1 MIAQILATLLPVFL
15 IAGCGTL
22 YGRYRS
28 PDIRGLNTLNMELFV
43 PMLIFAVLADQKAP
57 LQDYASLALAA
68 VVVVLGSG
76 LVLWPLARWLRLDLK
91 TFLPPMMF
99 NNSGNMG
106 IPLIVLAF
114 GDQALPAAV
123 VLFIIEMLLH
133 FSVGLY
139 MLSPHTPLWRLLR
152 MPIVLASIAGLA
164 FNLGGIPLP
173 GWLLEA
179 LDMLGG
185 VCIPL
190 MLFALGVR
198 MLDIDFSDWKIGVLG
213 AVLCPLSG
221 LVLAAPM
228 IIWLDLSG
236 LQAASLWVFAALPPA
251 VLNYLV
257 AEQYRQEP
265 HKVASLVLIGNL
277 GSLIVMPLV
286 LALIF
291 SYQLVTPAGGG

>member
-1 MIAQILATLLPVFL
+1 MTAQIIATLLPVFL

-22 YGRYRS
+22 YGRFRT
-28 PDIRGLNTLNMELFV
+28 PDIRSLNTLNMEIFV
-43 PMLIFAVLADQKAP
+43 PMLVFAVLADRQAP
-57 LQDYASLALAA
+57 LAEYAGLALGAA
-68 VVVVLGSG
+68 VVVLGSG
-76 LVLWPLARWLRLDLK
+76 VVLWPLVKLLKLEPK

-106 IPLIVLAF
+106 IPLLVLAF
-114 GDQALPAAV
+114 GEAALPAAV
-123 VLFIIEMLLH
+123 VVFIVEMLLH

-152 MPIVLASIAGLA
+152 MPIVLASLAGLGV
-164 FNLGGIPLP
+164 NLGGVPLP

-179 LDMLGG
+179 LHMLGG

-198 MLDIDFSDWKIGVLG
+198 MLDIDFGDWKTGLLG

-221 LVLAAPM
+221 LLLAVPM
-228 IIWLDLSG
+228 ILWLDLTG
-236 LQAASLWVFAALPPA
+236 LQAAALWVFAALPPA

-277 GSLIVMPLV
+277 GSLIVLPVV
-286 LALIF
+286 LALVF
-291 SYQLVTPAGGG
+291 TYVQPGAA